1 MTKNCELDRAEID
14 SVLESHGIDP
24 KLPIVLQVSRY
35 DRLKDPVGVI
45 RGFKLAA
52 RSHPCQLVLVGAEV
66 RDDPESAEVLSEVR
80 EAAGG
85 DPDIHV
91 LLMER
96 NAPREVNA
104 LQRAATIVVQKS
116 LKEGFGLTVTE
127 AMWKAKPVIGGAVG
141 GIRRQIIQ
149 GVTGYLVHS
158 VEGMAYRIRQLLGNP
173 ELARQL
179 GESAKQFVIETYMPT
194 VYLRQWLLALLAMR
208 YGTEAP
214 VVALG

>member
-1 MTKNCELDRAEID
+1 
-14 SVLESHGIDP
+14 
-24 KLPIVLQVSRY
+24 
-35 DRLKDPVGVI
+35 
-45 RGFKLAA
+45 
-52 RSHPCQLVLVGAEV
+52 VLVGAEV
-66 RDDPESAEVLSEVR
+66 RDDPESAEVLAQVR

-85 DPDIHV
+85 DPDIHL

-96 NAPREVNA
+96 EAPREVNA

-116 LKEGFGLTVTE
+116 VKEGFGLTVTE

-158 VEGMAYRIRQLLGNP
+158 PEGLAYRIRQLLGNP

-179 GESAKQFVIETYMPT
+179 GQSAKQFVIETYMPT
-194 VYLRQWLLALLAMR
+194 AYLRQWLLALLAVR

-214 VVALG
+214 VVALA